1 MYLQEHPATVTHPVI
16 RVITLPFLAATV
28 LQFQTI
34 ILTSTTRTIAPDHQ
48 NHIQEEVVQAI
59 VPVVVPVEVQ
69 EEVEI
74 EDNISISKFLI
85 SN

>member
-16 RVITLPFLAATV
+16 RVITLPFRAATV
-28 LQFQTI
+28 LQFQTV
-34 ILTSTTRTIAPDHQ
+34 ILTSTTQAVAPAHPI
-48 NHIQEEVVQAI
+48 HIQEVV
-59 VPVVVPVEVQ
+59 VPVVVHEEVQ
-69 EEVEI
+69 EAVEI